1 MAGVVAAEGLTLT
14 LTLERTPGARRGYP
28 EPKQARLQER
38 QPLLEEGSEVGVEH
52 ELDEQPEGRLLA
64 AVHEQRPRY
73 EVHRLAVAHL
83 PTAGARRSLEWRA
96 SVLCRA

>member
-1 MAGVVAAEGLTLT
+1 MVPSHAARHATSPEGI
-14 LTLERTPGARRGYP
+14 PGAWRGEP

-64 AVHEQRPRY
+64 AVHEQRARY

-83 PTAGARRSLEWRA
+83 RTAGARRRLEWRT